1 MISRSN
7 QIRVDSRP
15 MKQKLIPIMVRIRP
29 SAKELLLKAARD
41 QRRSQASIVESL
53 IVSGLSP
60 QYSSTVQRLESMLKK
75 DL

>member
-1 MISRSN
+1 
-7 QIRVDSRP
+7 
-15 MKQKLIPIMVRIRP
+15 MKQKLIPVMVRIRP
-29 SAKELLLKAARD
+29 SAKELLLKAAKD
-41 QRRSQASIVESL
+41 QRRSQASIAESL

>member
-1 MISRSN
+1 MIALRN
-7 QIRVDSRP
+7 QLQVHSPP
-15 MKQKLIPIMVRIRP
+15 MKPKLIPVMVRIRP
-29 SAKELLLKAARD
+29 SAKELLIKAATD

>member
-1 MISRSN
+1 MISQRKQNGVHSP
-7 QIRVDSRP
+7 S
-15 MKQKLIPIMVRIRP
+15 MKQKLIPVMVRIRP
-29 SAKELLLKAARD
+29 SAKELLLKAAKD